1 MKESTTLNSIA
12 GWTQCIPIKPPTM
25 PMPPTS
31 AITSSRKRVFDSVFA
46 STPGTLHKA
55 DSDHVSAPAVAVDP
69 LAAATAAAG
78 KTRRQPHSDHD
89 DEKEEKEERETGDRA
104 WNAATRFLAIPDR
117 GLAGLGAF
125 QEISEEKF
133 LKRWNRFTVPDKKTA
148 DALAYLISREGG
160 GGNAAATAGQGGIVN
175 WYGREIRRHFL
186 KNFRDGLH
194 DVCFFRDFS
203 ESYGLLTMYSYWASV
218 RRKACYTISL
228 IVWN

>member
-1 MKESTTLNSIA
+1 
-12 GWTQCIPIKPPTM
+12 
-25 PMPPTS
+25 MPPTS

-55 DSDHVSAPAVAVDP
+55 DSHHVSAPAVAVDP
-69 LAAATAAAG
+69 LAAATATATATATAAAAG
-78 KTRRQPHSDHD
+78 KTRHQPHSDHD
-89 DEKEEKEERETGDRA
+89 DEKEERETWDRA
-104 WNAATRFLAIPDR
+104 WDAATRFLAIPDR

-148 DALAYLISREGG
+148 DALAYLISRGEGG
-160 GGNAAATAGQGGIVN
+160 GNVAASAGQGGIIN

-194 DVCFFRDFS
+194 DVCFSPDFS
-203 ESYGLLTMYSYWASV
+203 EPYGLLTMYSYWASV
-218 RRKACYTISL
+218 RRKDCYTISL